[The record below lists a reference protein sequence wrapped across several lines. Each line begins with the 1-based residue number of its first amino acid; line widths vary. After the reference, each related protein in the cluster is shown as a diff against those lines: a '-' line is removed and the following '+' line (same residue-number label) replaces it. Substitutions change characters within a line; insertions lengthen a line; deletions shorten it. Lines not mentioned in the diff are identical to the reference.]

1 MSMDTAFDVVV
12 STFPSSLTLLCQ
24 ILSSIPRA
32 GSQVARLLLTSPASK
47 PQQKLRADWAMPPWI
62 LAHTPLASPVGMG
75 ASEQPGPLTISIL
88 CPFPPKDTAYL
99 RVEEFLSSRAGKTTA
114 AFACLE
120 NNLQFTKHS
129 AVFYLMG
136 MLGATL

>member
-1 MSMDTAFDVVV
+1 MSMDTAFDIVV
-12 STFPSSLTLLCQ
+12 STFSSSLTLLCQ

-32 GSQVARLLLTSPASK
+32 GSQVARLLTSPASK

-62 LAHTPLASPVGMG
+62 LAYAPLASPVGMG
-75 ASEQPGPLTISIL
+75 ASKQPGPLTISTL
-88 CPFPPKDTAYL
+88 CPFPYKDTAYL

-129 AVFYLMG
+129 AVLYLMG